1 MKVRKPTM
9 MRRIRNMLPNNACSA
24 EAGRMPAH
32 SLPLSVAAQADKGF
46 ALVLVLWVLSLL
58 MIMAASFSLTM
69 RRETAVIAGI
79 TGGAKALAAAE
90 SGIAMAEMMLL
101 NPDPAKRWHTDG
113 NIYQIQFMDALV
125 RIRLEGETGK
135 IDLNV
140 ANQAQLQQL
149 IAQLPLESE
158 QQTAL
163 VSAIMDWRDPDDLVN
178 IDGAEK
184 NDYKKAGKLYQP
196 RNKPFQSPEELQMVL
211 GMDAS
216 ILERLEPLITIY
228 SGKPQVDLSQASREV
243 MLALGLDAALVD
255 QCIELRRQSAIT
267 GTPLQSASLAPGFN
281 CGSGQSNII
290 EIIAESRLENGS
302 GAIIKTIVANSP
314 ADGGGLPFRILSWKR
329 EERADTSLFSE
340 DKDSLLVTPNAE
352 S

>member
-1 MKVRKPTM
+1 MSF
-9 MRRIRNMLPNNACSA
+9 RIRPRSIT
-24 EAGRMPAH
+24 
-32 SLPLSVAAQADKGF
+32 AQADKGF

-69 RRETAVIAGI
+69 RRETSVIAGV
-79 TGGAKALAAAE
+79 TSGSKALAAAE
-90 SGIAMAEMMLL
+90 SGMAMAEMMLM
-101 NPDPAKRWHTDG
+101 NPDQTKRWHTDG
-113 NIYQIQFMDALV
+113 NIYQIEFQDAQV

-135 IDLNV
+135 IDLNT
-140 ANQAQLQQL
+140 ANQVQLQQL
-149 IAQLPLESE
+149 IAQLPIESE
-158 QQTAL
+158 KQTAL

-184 NDYKKAGKLYQP
+184 DEYKEAGKLYQP
-196 RNKPFQSPEELQMVL
+196 RNKPFQTLEELQMVL
-211 GMDAS
+211 GMDES
-216 ILERLEPLITIY
+216 ILKQLEPLITIY
-228 SGKPQVDLSQASREV
+228 SGRPQVDLSQASKEV
-243 MLALGLDAALVD
+243 MLTMGIDASLVD

-267 GTPLQSASLAPGFN
+267 GMPMQPADLGTGFN
-281 CGSGQSNII
+281 CGSGQSNVI

-302 GAIIKTIVANSP
+302 GAIIKSIVTNSP
-314 ADGGGLPFRILSWKR
+314 AGAGDGGLPFRILNWKR

>member
-1 MKVRKPTM
+1 M
-9 MRRIRNMLPNNACSA
+9 MIPNDACSA
-24 EAGRMPAH
+24 GTGRMPAH
-32 SLPLSVAAQADKGF
+32 FRPLAVAVQTDKGF

-69 RRETAVIAGI
+69 RRETAVVAGI

-101 NPDPAKRWHTDG
+101 NPDSAKRWHTDG
-113 NIYQIQFMDALV
+113 NIYQVQFLDALV
-125 RIRLEGETGK
+125 RIRMEGETGK
-135 IDLNV
+135 IDLNG

-149 IAQLPLESE
+149 MAQLPIEKE

-196 RNKPFQSPEELQMVL
+196 RNKPFQSLEELQMVL
-211 GMDAS
+211 GMDES
-216 ILERLEPLITIY
+216 ILEKLEPMITIY

-243 MLALGLDAALVD
+243 MLALGLDPALVD

-267 GTPLQSASLAPGFN
+267 GIPIQSASLAPEFN

-314 ADGGGLPFRILSWKR
+314 ADGGGLPFRILNWKR

>member
-1 MKVRKPTM
+1 MKMRKM
-9 MRRIRNMLPNNACSA
+9 MTLRRIRIMIPNNAPRA
-24 EAGRMPAH
+24 GARLTPARLRPLPGVTRAGR
-32 SLPLSVAAQADKGF
+32 GF

-69 RRETAVIAGI
+69 RRETAVITGI

-101 NPDPAKRWHTDG
+101 NPEPAKRWRTDG
-113 NIYQIQFMDALV
+113 NIYQIQFLDALV

-135 IDLNV
+135 IDLNG
-140 ANQAQLQQL
+140 ANQTQLQQL
-149 IAQLPLESE
+149 MAQLPIEPE
-158 QQTAL
+158 KQTAL

-184 NDYKKAGKLYQP
+184 NEYKEAGKLYRP
-196 RNKPFQSPEELQMVL
+196 RNKPFQSLEELQMVL
-211 GMDAS
+211 GMDTS
-216 ILERLEPLITIY
+216 ILEQLEPLITIY
-228 SGKPQVDLSQASREV
+228 SGQSQVDLSQASREV

-267 GTPLQSASLAPGFN
+267 GTPLQSVSLAPGFN
-281 CGSGQSNII
+281 CGSGQSNVI

-302 GAIIKTIVANSP
+302 GAIIKTIVANSQ
-314 ADGGGLPFRILSWKR
+314 ADGGVPFRILSWKR
-329 EERADTSLFSE
+329 EERGDTSLFSE

>member
-1 MKVRKPTM
+1 MSFRVP
-9 MRRIRNMLPNNACSA
+9 
-24 EAGRMPAH
+24 
-32 SLPLSVAAQADKGF
+32 PLSITAQAEKGF

-79 TGGAKALAAAE
+79 TGGSKALAAAE
-90 SGIAMAEMMLL
+90 SGIAMAEMMLM
-101 NPDPAKRWHTDG
+101 NPDQTKRWHTDG
-113 NIYQIQFMDALV
+113 NIYQIEFLDARV

-135 IDLNV
+135 IDLNN
-140 ANQAQLQQL
+140 ANQVQLQQL
-149 IAQLPLESE
+149 IAQLPIDSE
-158 QQTAL
+158 KQTAL
-163 VSAIMDWRDPDDLVN
+163 VSAILDWRDSDDLVN

-184 NDYKKAGKLYQP
+184 DEYKAAGKLYQP
-196 RNKPFQSPEELQMVL
+196 RNKPFQTLEELQMVL
-211 GMDAS
+211 GMDDS
-216 ILERLEPLITIY
+216 ILKQLEPLITIY
-228 SGKPQVDLSQASREV
+228 SGRSQVDLSQASKEV
-243 MLALGLDAALVD
+243 MLAMGLDASLVD

-267 GTPLQSASLAPGFN
+267 GVPMQPANLGTGFN
-281 CGSGQSNII
+281 CGSGQSDVI

-302 GAIIKTIVANSP
+302 GAIIKSIVANSP
-314 ADGGGLPFRILSWKR
+314 AGAGDGGLPFRILSWKR